1 MKSIKLARL
10 KNSATE
16 KTNMTRRFLSVLLA
30 LSGLLVTSTA
40 AAQEIQL
47 TGPLAGAPAVRKMRL
62 YREGRFEIAPTV
74 SFTLLDEYR
83 RTILVGGRLQYNI
96 KEWISIGVWGGF
108 GAASLTTDLTDR
120 IDAAAARNSR
130 TAVNVNHTLDAS
142 GNYGHAS
149 FADQTAKIK
158 WVAAPQI
165 TLTPFRGKLAIFQKI
180 FVDADAYIHAG
191 VAFAGLEERGD
202 CGASGQL
209 ACNDPKS
216 FALASRTAIAPTFG
230 IGLTFYTN
238 DFISLGVEYRAM
250 PFSWNRAG
258 FDSRGAGNNSKFPD
272 NKVSSDDQTFK
283 FNQMIT
289 IAVGFGL
296 PTHPKISE

>member
-1 MKSIKLARL
+1 MKSSKLTRL
-10 KNSATE
+10 KKSATE
-16 KTNMTRRFLSVLLA
+16 KTNMTRRSLSVLLA
-30 LSGLLVTSTA
+30 LSGVLVTSTV

-130 TAVNVNHTLDAS
+130 TAVNVNHT
-142 GNYGHAS
+142 GNFGHAS

-180 FVDADAYIHAG
+180 FVDADAYIHGG

-202 CGASGQL
+202 CGASGQK
-209 ACNDPKS
+209 ACNDPAS

-230 IGLTFYTN
+230 IGLTFYTG

-272 NKVSSDDQTFK
+272 NKVSSEDQTFK